1 MDAPTKT
8 WQAAGVSV
16 AGASHLRSGSPCQ
29 DAHQFALL
37 AGGLFVAAVA
47 DGAGSAPRAE
57 RGAACAVRT
66 VLSFLTDH
74 LAGGLPEHEQ
84 AWRGLLSDGLHATRQ
99 AVVAEAAACGS
110 SPSDLATTLLVTIA
124 TADLVAACQVGDG
137 AVVARLADGSFQTVT
152 RPPVQE
158 YLNETTFLTSGDALE
173 RAQHAVVRTHLTGL
187 ALFSDGLQMLALKMP
202 QATPHPPFFAP
213 LLRLV
218 AEIRDRSL
226 AEDQLRRFLQSPR
239 ITQRA
244 DDDLTL
250 VLVVRTGA

>member
-1 MDAPTKT
+1 MDARTNA

-16 AGASHLRSGSPCQ
+16 TGLSHLRSGSPCQ
-29 DAHQFALL
+29 DAHQLMVRAD
-37 AGGLFVAAVA
+37 GSFVAAVA

-66 VLSFLTDH
+66 ALAFLTDH
-74 LAGGLPEHEQ
+74 LAAGLPEHEEI
-84 AWRGLLSDGLHATRQ
+84 WRALLNEALHVTRQ
-99 AVVAEAAACGS
+99 AVIAEAAACGS
-110 SPSDLATTLLVTIA
+110 PPSDLATTLLVAVA
-124 TADLVAACQVGDG
+124 TSDLVAAGQVGDG
-137 AVVARLADGSFQTVT
+137 AVVARVADGSFETVT

-158 YLNETTFLTSGDALE
+158 YLNETTFLTSADALE
-173 RAQHAVVRTHLTGL
+173 QAQYAIVRKGPTGL

-202 QATPHPPFFAP
+202 EATPHPPFFAP

-218 AEIRDRSL
+218 AEVRDRAL
-226 AEDQLRRFLQSPR
+226 AEEQLRRFLQSPR

-250 VLVVRTGA
+250 VLAVRTGA